1 MLYQLSHIRV
11 LTARIEMRSACVEDS
26 NPTDPTTSNRLHTVS
41 VSSMSHAAGPR
52 NAPLPGVASFA
63 GVQASGVC
71 EYADL
76 TRTPEALASGGWWAV
91 AGEFDG
97 TVHAWRFS
105 RVRAREGQH
114 SDRAAKGYSRQ
125 GDGIPFDAGTRHW
138 RGPHHSRWSSS
149 MDRATYIAAVQ
160 ATQNAIRE
168 GEVYQA
174 NICRMLSAPF
184 PARPDAAALAQV
196 LTRGNPAPYAGYL
209 DVPAGPAWPSAWVV
223 SASPELSF
231 AVENDAIRSGPIK
244 GTGRTSADLQAKDR
258 AENVMITDLVRNDL
272 QRICSPG
279 TVTVTDLL
287 ATEAHPGLVHLVSRV
302 RGSLARSPVAWSE
315 VLGALHPPGST
326 SGAPKSSALRLI
338 GELETARRG
347 IYCGQFGWI
356 DADAG
361 TAEVA
366 VAIRTFTWAQGLLS
380 FGTGAGITIG
390 SDADME
396 WAETE
401 LKAARLVG
409 LASGGPAPV
418 DEPPEIGC

>member
-1 MLYQLSHIRV
+1 M
-11 LTARIEMRSACVEDS
+11 A
-26 NPTDPTTSNRLHTVS
+26 
-41 VSSMSHAAGPR
+41 
-52 NAPLPGVASFA
+52 
-63 GVQASGVC
+63 ASGVC
-71 EYADL
+71 DYADL
-76 TRTPEALASGGWWAV
+76 TRSPDALAAGGWWAI

-97 TVHAWRFS
+97 PLHAWRFS
-105 RVRAREGQH
+105 RVRARPRSESSERVLAGRRH
-114 SDRAAKGYSRQ
+114 SSVLQATR
-125 GDGIPFDAGTRHW
+125 DGGTRRW
-138 RGPHHSRWSSS
+138 SGPHHGLWSSS
-149 MDRATYIAAVQ
+149 MDRAAYVAAVR
-160 ATQNAIRE
+160 ATQDAIRE

-174 NICRMLSAPF
+174 NICRILSAPF
-184 PARPDAAALAQV
+184 PARPDAAALAAV

-209 DVPAGPAWPSAWVV
+209 DVPAGLAWPSTWVV

-231 AVENDAIRSGPIK
+231 AVADGSIRSGPIK
-244 GTGRTSADLQAKDR
+244 GTGRAPADLQAKDR

-272 QRICSPG
+272 QRICRPG

-302 RGSLARSPVAWSE
+302 RGSLRRSPVAWDE

-338 GELETARRG
+338 RALETAPRG

-361 TAEVA
+361 TAQVG
-366 VAIRTFTWAQGLLS
+366 VAIRTFTWAQGRLA
-380 FGTGAGITIG
+380 FGSGAGITIG
-390 SDADME
+390 SDPDSE

-409 LASGGPAPV
+409 LASTRAAPV
-418 DEPPEIGC
+418 HEPPEFGC

>member
-1 MLYQLSHIRV
+1 
-11 LTARIEMRSACVEDS
+11 
-26 NPTDPTTSNRLHTVS
+26 
-41 VSSMSHAAGPR
+41 MSHSATVRSGPF
-52 NAPLPGVASFA
+52 PGVATFA
-63 GVQASGVC
+63 GMQASGVC
-71 EYADL
+71 DYADL
-76 TRTPEALASGGWWAV
+76 TRSPDALQGGGWWAV

-97 TVHAWRFS
+97 PVHAWRFA
-105 RVRAREGQH
+105 RVRARPRSQSSQEAVVDVPPGTEP
-114 SDRAAKGYSRQ
+114 AEVT
-125 GDGIPFDAGTRHW
+125 GDGGAYLW
-138 RGPHHSRWSSS
+138 SGPHHSLWSTS
-149 MDRATYIAAVQ
+149 MDRAAYVAAVRS
-160 ATQNAIRE
+160 TQDAIRE
-168 GEVYQA
+168 GAVYQA
-174 NICRMLSAPF
+174 NMCRILSAPL
-184 PARPDAAALAQV
+184 PSRPDAATLAAV
-196 LTRGNPAPYAGYL
+196 LSRGNPAPYAGYL

-231 AVENDAIRSGPIK
+231 AVENGVIRSGPIK
-244 GTGRTSADLQAKDR
+244 GTGRTPSDLQAKDR

-287 ATEAHPGLVHLVSRV
+287 ATETHPGLVHLVSRI
-302 RGSLARSPVAWSE
+302 RGSLAREPVAWSE

-338 GELETARRG
+338 GELETAHRG
-347 IYCGQFGWI
+347 VYCGQFGWI

-366 VAIRTFTWAQGLLS
+366 VAIRTFTWAEGLLS

-390 SDADME
+390 SDAERE

-409 LASGGPAPV
+409 LASGGPAHV

>member
-1 MLYQLSHIRV
+1 
-11 LTARIEMRSACVEDS
+11 
-26 NPTDPTTSNRLHTVS
+26 
-41 VSSMSHAAGPR
+41 MSHSAGPP

-63 GVQASGVC
+63 GVEASGVC
-71 EYADL
+71 DYADL
-76 TRTPEALASGGWWAV
+76 TRRPDALDSGGWWAL

-97 TVHAWRFS
+97 TVHAWRFA
-105 RVRAREGQH
+105 RVRARDRQDGG
-114 SDRAAKGYSRQ
+114 RAAQISFPQPVRAPL
-125 GDGIPFDAGTRHW
+125 DGVGRRW
-138 RGPHHSRWSSS
+138 SGPHHSRWSSS
-149 MDRATYIAAVQ
+149 MDRATYIAAVH
-160 ATQNAIRE
+160 ATQDAIRE
-168 GEVYQA
+168 GAVYQA
-174 NICRMLSAPF
+174 NICRMLSAPL
-184 PARPDAAALAQV
+184 PARPDAAALAEV

-209 DVPAGPAWPSAWVV
+209 DVPAGNAWPSAWVV

-231 AVENDAIRSGPIK
+231 AVEEGTIRSGPIK
-244 GTGRTSADLQAKDR
+244 GTGRTAADLQAKDR

-287 ATEAHPGLVHLVSRV
+287 ATETHPGLVHLVSRV
-302 RGSLARSPVAWSE
+302 RGSLARSPVAWGE

-338 GELETARRG
+338 GELETAPRG

-366 VAIRTFTWAQGLLS
+366 VAIRTFTWAEGLLS
-380 FGTGAGITIG
+380 FGSGAGITIG
-390 SDADME
+390 SQAELE
-396 WAETE
+396 WAETQ
-401 LKAARLVG
+401 LKAARLVR
-409 LASGGPAPV
+409 LASGGHAPV